1 MRADYAGDM
10 SMGGGRGG
18 FRGVDESAQ
27 RRLNAEAP
35 RISGLGSRVIALFR
49 PYRWRIFWTGVLVVI
64 GAAIAVIPPLIVQ
77 RIFDDALFPVEGGGP
92 QLQLLIWLVSAM
104 VGLFLLSAVL
114 GVAQTWL
121 TSTVGNSVTG
131 DLRVRLFEHLQ
142 AMELGFFTRTKTGVI
157 QSRLQN
163 DVGGVSG
170 VLTNTVTSILGNVV
184 TVIASLVAM
193 ILIDWRLTLIAV
205 VLMPF
210 LIIVQRRVGQ
220 VRARIAGET
229 QESLSEL
236 TSITQETLS
245 VSGMLLSKAFNRQRT
260 ESQRYQAENRNQVR
274 LQVRRAMSGQGFFA
288 VVQVLMASVP
298 AVIYLVSGYLIA
310 GGTGAITAGTV
321 VAFTTVQARLLQP
334 LMGLMRVSLDLQTS
348 SALFARIFEYLDLVP
363 EIQDAPDA
371 ITVAEAPGPRG
382 RIEFADV
389 VFRYPDAAPDARPT
403 LQGVSFVAEPGQHV
417 AFVGPSGAGKTT
429 VLYLA
434 PRLYEA
440 HGGAVLFAGADVKTL
455 TQESII
461 DQVGIV
467 SQETYLFHA
476 TIRENLLY
484 ARPDATDEE
493 MIAACTAAN
502 IHHIISGFEDGYD
515 TVVGERGYRLSGG
528 EKQRIAIARVLLKD
542 PPVLLLD
549 EATSALDTV
558 SERVVQEALDEAA
571 KGRTTLTI
579 AHRLSTIMGA
589 DVIHVV
595 EAGLIVESGTHAEL
609 LARGGLYAELA
620 AQQVAASRVL
630 DTERAVETAVSG
642 GVRAAL
648 AHRRADRAP
657 EDSAGADAVDAL
669 TAPVPLLDV
678 SRADERVY
686 PAEG

>member
-1 MRADYAGDM
+1 M

-18 FRGVDESAQ
+18 GFRGVDEAAQ
-27 RRLNAEAP
+27 RRQNAEAP
-35 RISGLGSRVIALFR
+35 TISALGARTVALFR
-49 PYRWRIFWTGVLVVI
+49 PYLWKIVFTGVLVVV
-64 GAAIAVIPPLIVQ
+64 GAGIAVIPPLIVQ
-77 RIFDDALFPVEGGGP
+77 RIFDDALFPLAGGGP
-92 QLQLLIWLVSAM
+92 DLGLLVRLVLTMVALFLVSA
-104 VGLFLLSAVL
+104 GL
-114 GVAQTWL
+114 GVLQTWL

-210 LIIVQRRVGQ
+210 LVIVQRRVGQ

-245 VSGMLLSKAFNRQRT
+245 VSGMLLSKSFNRQRT
-260 ESQRYQAENRNQVR
+260 ESERYQAENRNQVR

-288 VVQVLMASVP
+288 VVQVLMSSVP
-298 AVIYLVSGYLIA
+298 AVIYLVAGYLVA
-310 GGTGAITAGTV
+310 GGGGSAITAGTI
-321 VAFTTVQARLLQP
+321 VAFTTVQARLLMP
-334 LMGLMRVSLDLQTS
+334 LMGLMRVALDVQTS
-348 SALFARIFEYLDLVP
+348 KALFARIFEYLDLVP

-371 ITVAEAPGPRG
+371 IPVSRAPGPRG
-382 RIEFADV
+382 RIEFRDV
-389 VFRYPDAAPDARPT
+389 VFRYPDAARDARPT
-403 LQGVSFVAEPGQHV
+403 LQGVSFSAEPGQHV

-434 PRLYEA
+434 PRLYETS
-440 HGGAVLFAGADVKTL
+440 GGAVMFGGADVRSL
-455 TQESII
+455 TQDSII
-461 DQVGIV
+461 DDVGIV

-484 ARPDATDEE
+484 AKPDASEE
-493 MIAACTAAN
+493 ELVAACTAAN
-502 IHHIISGFEDGYD
+502 IHHIISGFEEGYD

-558 SERVVQEALDEAA
+558 SERVVQEALEEAA
-571 KGRTTLTI
+571 RGRTTLSI
-579 AHRLSTIMGA
+579 AHRLSTVMGA
-589 DVIHVV
+589 DMIHVL
-595 EAGLIVESGTHAEL
+595 EAGRIVESGTHAEL
-609 LARGGLYAELA
+609 LSVGGLYAELA
-620 AQQVAASRVL
+620 AQQMAASNVL
-630 DTERAVETAVSG
+630 VDEG
-642 GVRAAL
+642 AAL
-648 AHRRADRAP
+648 PDRRADRAP
-657 EDSAGADAVDAL
+657 ADSAGADAVDAL
-669 TAPVPLLDV
+669 TGSVPLLDAPPAAPASV
-678 SRADERVY
+678 PDE
-686 PAEG
+686 G

>member
-1 MRADYAGDM
+1 
-10 SMGGGRGG
+10 MGGVRGG
-18 FRGVDESAQ
+18 FRGVDEDAQ

-35 RISGLGSRVIALFR
+35 RISGLGARAVALFR
-49 PYRWRIFWTGVLVVI
+49 PYRWRILWTGVLVI
-64 GAAIAVIPPLIVQ
+64 LGAGIAVIPPLIVQ
-77 RIFDDALFPVEGGGP
+77 RIFDEGLFPVDGGGP
-92 QLQLLIWLVSAM
+92 HLDLLAWLVGGMVVLFLVSA
-104 VGLFLLSAVL
+104 AL

-121 TSTVGNSVTG
+121 TSTVGNNVTG

-210 LIIVQRRVGQ
+210 LIVVQRRVGQ

-260 ESQRYQAENRNQVR
+260 ESQRYQAENRNQVT

-371 ITVAEAPGPRG
+371 ITVADAPGPRG
-382 RIEFADV
+382 RIEFDDV
-389 VFRYPDAAPDARPT
+389 VFRYPDAAADARPT

-440 HGGAVLFAGADVKTL
+440 AGGAVLFAGADVRTL

-476 TIRENLLY
+476 TIRDNLLY
-484 ARPDATDEE
+484 ARPEATEDEL
-493 MIAACTAAN
+493 IAACTAAN
-502 IHHIISGFEDGYD
+502 IHHIIAGFEDGYD
-515 TVVGERGYRLSGG
+515 TIVGERGYRLSGG

-579 AHRLSTIMGA
+579 AHRLSTVIGA
-589 DVIHVV
+589 DVIHVL
-595 EAGLIVESGTHAEL
+595 EAGQIVESGTHSEL
-609 LARGGLYAELA
+609 IARGGLYAELA
-620 AQQVAASRVL
+620 AQQVAASRVIQ
-630 DTERAVETAVSG
+630 TEAVVESTVTG

-648 AHRRADRAP
+648 PDRRADRAP
-657 EDSAGADAVDAL
+657 HDSAGADAVAAL

-678 SRADERVY
+678 ARADERVH
-686 PAEG
+686 PAED

>member
-1 MRADYAGDM
+1 
-10 SMGGGRGG
+10 MGGGRGGGGG
-18 FRGVDESAQ
+18 FRGVDEAAQ
-27 RRLNAEAP
+27 KRLNAEAP
-35 RISGLGSRVIALFR
+35 RISGLGQRVVGLFR
-49 PYRWRIFWTGVLVVI
+49 PYLGRIIITGILVIV
-64 GAAIAVIPPLIVQ
+64 GAGIAVIPPLIVQ
-77 RIFDDALFPVEGGGP
+77 RIFDDALFPVDGGSPEIG
-92 QLQLLIWLVSAM
+92 LLIRLVLIM

-114 GVAQTWL
+114 GVGQTWL

-245 VSGMLLSKAFNRQRT
+245 VSGMLLSKSFNRQRA
-260 ESQRYQAENRNQVR
+260 ESQRYQRENRNQVK

-310 GGTGAITAGTV
+310 GGAGAITAGTV

-348 SALFARIFEYLDLVP
+348 QALFARIFEYLDLVP
-363 EIQDAPDA
+363 EIEDAEDA
-371 ITVAEAPGPRG
+371 IPVQQAPGPMG
-382 RIEFADV
+382 RVAFDEV

-429 VLYLA
+429 ILYLA

-440 HGGAVLFAGADVKTL
+440 HGGAVLFAGADVRTL

-461 DQVGIV
+461 DNVGIV

-476 TIRENLLY
+476 TIRENLMY
-484 ARPDATDEE
+484 AKPDATEDEV
-493 MIAACTAAN
+493 IAACTAAN
-502 IHHIISGFEDGYD
+502 IHHIIAGFEHGYD

-571 KGRTTLTI
+571 RGRTTISI
-579 AHRLSTIMGA
+579 AHRLSTVMGA
-589 DVIHVV
+589 DVIHVL
-595 EAGLIVESGTHAEL
+595 EAGQIVESGTHGEL
-609 LARGGLYAELA
+609 LAQGGLYAELA

-630 DTERAVETAVSG
+630 ETETVVENTIGG
-642 GVRAAL
+642 GVAA
-648 AHRRADRAP
+648 AFANRRADRAP
-657 EDSAGADAVDAL
+657 DDSAGADAVDAL
-669 TAPVPLLDV
+669 TSPVPLLDG
-678 SRADERVY
+678 AGTDQRVY

>member
-1 MRADYAGDM
+1 M

-18 FRGVDESAQ
+18 GGGGFRGVDEAAQ
-27 RRLNAEAP
+27 KRLNAEAP
-35 RISGLGSRVIALFR
+35 RITGLGKRVVGLFR
-49 PYRWRIFWTGVLVVI
+49 PYLGRIIATGILVVI
-64 GAAIAVIPPLIVQ
+64 GAGIAVIPPLIVQ
-77 RIFDDALFPVEGGGP
+77 RIFDDALFPVDGGSPEIG
-92 QLQLLIWLVSAM
+92 LLIRLVLIM
-104 VGLFLLSAVL
+104 VGLFLVSAVL
-114 GVAQTWL
+114 GVGQTWL

-193 ILIDWRLTLIAV
+193 ILIDWRLTLIAI

-210 LIIVQRRVGQ
+210 LIIVQRKVGQ

-245 VSGMLLSKAFNRQRT
+245 VSGMLLSKSFNRQRA
-260 ESQRYQAENRNQVR
+260 ESQRYQRENSNQVK

-310 GGTGAITAGTV
+310 GGAGAITAGTV

-348 SALFARIFEYLDLVP
+348 QALFARIFEYLDLVP
-363 EIQDAPDA
+363 EIKDAADA
-371 ITVAEAPGPRG
+371 ISVDAAPGPLG
-382 RIEFADV
+382 RVEFDEV

-429 VLYLA
+429 ILYLA

-440 HGGAVLFAGADVKTL
+440 HGGAVLFAGADVRTL

-461 DQVGIV
+461 DNVGIV

-476 TIRENLLY
+476 TIRDNLMY
-484 ARPDATDEE
+484 ARPDASEE
-493 MIAACTAAN
+493 EVIAACTAAN
-502 IHHIISGFEDGYD
+502 IHHIIASFEHGYD
-515 TVVGERGYRLSGG
+515 TIVGERGYRLSGG

-542 PPVLLLD
+542 PAVLLLD

-571 KGRTTLTI
+571 RGRTTISI
-579 AHRLSTIMGA
+579 AHRLSTVMGA
-589 DVIHVV
+589 DVIHVL
-595 EAGLIVESGTHAEL
+595 EAGQIVESGTHSEL
-609 LARGGLYAELA
+609 LAQGGLYAELA

-630 DTERAVETAVSG
+630 ETESVVESVVGG
-642 GVRAAL
+642 GVAA
-648 AHRRADRAP
+648 AFANRRADRAP
-657 EDSAGADAVDAL
+657 DDSAGADAVAAL
-669 TAPVPLLDV
+669 TSPVPLLDG
-678 SRADERVY
+678 AGTDQRVY

>member
-1 MRADYAGDM
+1 M

-18 FRGVDESAQ
+18 GGGFRGVDEAAQ
-27 RRLNAEAP
+27 KRLNAEAP
-35 RISGLGSRVIALFR
+35 RISGLGQRVVGLFR
-49 PYRWRIFWTGVLVVI
+49 PYLGRIIITGILVIV
-64 GAAIAVIPPLIVQ
+64 GAGIAVIPPLIVQ
-77 RIFDDALFPVEGGGP
+77 RIFDDALFPVDGGSPEIG
-92 QLQLLIWLVSAM
+92 LLIRLVLIM

-114 GVAQTWL
+114 GVGQTWL

-245 VSGMLLSKAFNRQRT
+245 VSGMLLSKSFNRQRA
-260 ESQRYQAENRNQVR
+260 ESQRYQRENRNQVK

-310 GGTGAITAGTV
+310 GGAGAITAGTV

-348 SALFARIFEYLDLVP
+348 QALFARIFEYLDLVP
-363 EIQDAPDA
+363 EIEDAEDA
-371 ITVAEAPGPRG
+371 IPVQQAPGPIG
-382 RIEFADV
+382 RVAFDEV

-429 VLYLA
+429 ILYLA

-440 HGGAVLFAGADVKTL
+440 HGGAVLFAGADVRTL

-461 DQVGIV
+461 DNVGIV

-476 TIRENLLY
+476 TIRENLMY
-484 ARPDATDEE
+484 AKPDATEDEV
-493 MIAACTAAN
+493 IAACTAAN
-502 IHHIISGFEDGYD
+502 IHHIIAGFEHGYD

-571 KGRTTLTI
+571 RGRTTISI
-579 AHRLSTIMGA
+579 AHRLSTVMGA
-589 DVIHVV
+589 DVIHVL
-595 EAGLIVESGTHAEL
+595 EAGQIVESGTHGEL
-609 LARGGLYAELA
+609 LAQGGLYAELA

-630 DTERAVETAVSG
+630 ETETVVENAIGG
-642 GVRAAL
+642 GVAA
-648 AHRRADRAP
+648 AFANRRADRAP
-657 EDSAGADAVDAL
+657 DDSAGADAVDAL
-669 TAPVPLLDV
+669 TSPVPLLDG
-678 SRADERVY
+678 AGTDQRVY

>member
-1 MRADYAGDM
+1 
-10 SMGGGRGG
+10 MGGGRGG
-18 FRGVDESAQ
+18 FRGVDEDAQ

-35 RISGLGSRVIALFR
+35 RISGLGARVVALFR
-49 PYRWRIFWTGVLVVI
+49 PYRWRILWTGVLVI
-64 GAAIAVIPPLIVQ
+64 LGAGIAVIPPLIVQ
-77 RIFDDALFPVEGGGP
+77 RIFDEGLFPVDGGGP
-92 QLQLLIWLVSAM
+92 HLDLLAWLVGGMVVLFLVSA
-104 VGLFLLSAVL
+104 AL

-121 TSTVGNSVTG
+121 TSTVGNNVTG

-210 LIIVQRRVGQ
+210 LIVVQRRVGQ

-260 ESQRYQAENRNQVR
+260 ESQRYQAENRNQVT

-371 ITVAEAPGPRG
+371 ITVADAPGPRG
-382 RIEFADV
+382 RIEFDDV
-389 VFRYPDAAPDARPT
+389 VFRYPDAAADARPT

-440 HGGAVLFAGADVKTL
+440 AGGAVLFAGADVGTL

-476 TIRENLLY
+476 TIRDNLLY
-484 ARPDATDEE
+484 ARPEATEDEL
-493 MIAACTAAN
+493 IAACTAAN
-502 IHHIISGFEDGYD
+502 IHHIIAGFEDGYD
-515 TVVGERGYRLSGG
+515 TIVGERGYRLSGG

-579 AHRLSTIMGA
+579 AHRLSTVIGA
-589 DVIHVV
+589 DVIHVL
-595 EAGLIVESGTHAEL
+595 EAGQIVESGTHSEL
-609 LARGGLYAELA
+609 IARGGLYAELA
-620 AQQVAASRVL
+620 AQQVAASRVIQ
-630 DTERAVETAVSG
+630 TEAVVESTVTG

-648 AHRRADRAP
+648 PDRRADRAP
-657 EDSAGADAVDAL
+657 HDSAGADAVAAL

-678 SRADERVY
+678 TRADERVH
-686 PAEG
+686 PAED